1 MEILAF
7 LNWETIATFSGAV
20 GLTVLIVQLLKL
32 PIDKVGKI
40 PTRYLVYVVCFAIM
54 LLAQVFLGNSFS
66 LALVALTAIN
76 AVVGSMT
83 AMSVYEIAIAKPEE
97 QRLQATYK
105 YMMTGKMDTTEE
117 TEGGS
122 SEATPS
128 AETTED
134 GSTPETET

>member
-54 LLAQVFLGNSFS
+54 LLAQVFLGGSFS
-66 LALVALTAIN
+66 LSLVALTAIN

-83 AMSVYEIAIAKPEE
+83 AMSLYEIAIAKPEK
-97 QRLQATYK
+97 QRLLSTYK
-105 YMMTGKMDTTEE
+105 YMVTGTMDTTGE
-117 TEGGS
+117 TEA
-122 SEATPS
+122 SEG
-128 AETTED
+128 D
-134 GSTPETET
+134 STPEVKT